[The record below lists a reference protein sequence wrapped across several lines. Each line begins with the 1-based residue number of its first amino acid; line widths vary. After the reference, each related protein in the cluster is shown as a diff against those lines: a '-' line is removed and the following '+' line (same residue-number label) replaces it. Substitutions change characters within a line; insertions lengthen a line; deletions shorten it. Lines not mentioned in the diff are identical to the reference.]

1 MISFDRCRAVLNELG
16 PIFQHSFG
24 LNKLLKKEVSRDSKN
39 MNFCLVLRSS
49 SITLKSF
56 RPSLISSSS
65 CSTPNARAT
74 SATENSRRDSTRT
87 SGMVYLRY
95 IPTSWFSI
103 VNITEYGKTYHHDPL
118 SMYKPT
124 DPLLP
129 DPTGAFLSALERS
142 ASDATATSDQVT
154 PRVFAAIMRPK

>member
-24 LNKLLKKEVSRDSKN
+24 LNKLLKKEVSRDSEN

-65 CSTPNARAT
+65 YSTPNARVT

-103 VNITEYGKTYHHDPL
+103 VNITEYAYVVKL
-118 SMYKPT
+118 IIMI
-124 DPLLP
+124 
-129 DPTGAFLSALERS
+129 LSACTSRLTLCSLIPPAPSSRPSSGQRQTQQQRRIRS
-142 ASDATATSDQVT
+142 RLGSSQ
-154 PRVFAAIMRPK
+154 PS